1 MQSIRFAAAT
11 LVAFTGAM
19 AGTVLQA
26 SDRTGIYARVDKVVM
41 EPNEQAPQRIQ
52 VWGVFA
58 VAEPKDPNDYRPAA
72 RGYLYY
78 TLPPALSRAEGP
90 ALSRVEGPALSR
102 VEGSN
107 ATLALREW
115 ADLKSVAGTSEIVA
129 FGARWSNPPTQ
140 VRVRKADE
148 RPAAPDLYTTDIGMR
163 KINRT
168 DYAPVRSVVEFK
180 P

>member
-1 MQSIRFAAAT
+1 MKPTRFTAVM
-11 LVAFTGAM
+11 LVALAGAI

-58 VAEPKDPNDYRPAA
+58 LAEPKDPNDYRPAA

-78 TLPPALSRAEGP
+78 TLPPALSRAEG
-90 ALSRVEGPALSR
+90 
-102 VEGSN
+102 SN
-107 ATLALREW
+107 AALALKEW
-115 ADLKSVAGTSEIVA
+115 ADLKSVAGTNQIVA
-129 FGARWSNPPTQ
+129 FGTRWSNSPTR

-148 RPAAPDLYTTDIGMR
+148 RPESPDAYAMDIGLR

-168 DYAPVRSVVEFK
+168 DYAPVRSVIEFK

>member
-1 MQSIRFAAAT
+1 MKPTRFTAAI
-11 LVAFTGAM
+11 LVALTGAI

-26 SDRTGIYARVDKVVM
+26 SDRTGIYARIDKVVM

-58 VAEPKDPNDYRPAA
+58 LAEPKDPNDYRPPA

-78 TLPPALSRAEGP
+78 TLP
-90 ALSRVEGPALSR
+90 
-102 VEGSN
+102 SN
-107 ATLALREW
+107 AALALKEW
-115 ADLKSVAGTSEIVA
+115 ADLKSVAGTNQIVA
-129 FGARWSNPPTQ
+129 FGTRWSNSPTR

-148 RPAAPDLYTTDIGMR
+148 RPESPDAYAMDIGLR

-168 DYAPVRSVVEFK
+168 DYAPVRSVIEFK

>member
-1 MQSIRFAAAT
+1 MKPTRFTAVI
-11 LVAFTGAM
+11 LVALTGAI

-58 VAEPKDPNDYRPAA
+58 LAEPKDPNDYRPPA

-78 TLPPALSRAEGP
+78 TLP
-90 ALSRVEGPALSR
+90 
-102 VEGSN
+102 SN
-107 ATLALREW
+107 AALALREW
-115 ADLKSVAGTSEIVA
+115 ADLKSVAGTNQIVA
-129 FGARWSNPPTQ
+129 FGTRWSNSPTR

-148 RPAAPDLYTTDIGMR
+148 RPESPDAYAMDIGLR

-168 DYAPVRSVVEFK
+168 DYAPVRSVIEFR